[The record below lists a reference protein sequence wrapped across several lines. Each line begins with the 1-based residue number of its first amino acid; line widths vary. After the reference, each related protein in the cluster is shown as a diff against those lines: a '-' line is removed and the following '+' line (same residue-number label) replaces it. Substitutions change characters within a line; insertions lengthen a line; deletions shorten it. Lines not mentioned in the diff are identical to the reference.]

1 MNFRFKALAKLREP
15 DELDTPTVLTS
26 ARGWVTLLALA
37 AVTLAAVAWA
47 VFGRLPQTVSANGL
61 ITPPNG
67 AAQVQSQYSG
77 VVREIHANNG
87 AKISA
92 GQDLAV
98 VRDAQGANH
107 SIVSLFGG
115 QVISIEVAQGEVIGA
130 GRTVATIERSAP
142 GGSQLVAMLFVSS
155 SQSAGVVPGEKVDLA
170 VASAPAAAFGLLRG
184 RILSVS
190 QFPLTAAEIDAL
202 LGGTI
207 PAEAL
212 ASDGGKLL
220 VTVSLPRDPRTA
232 SGYSWT
238 TAAGPPQPLLP
249 LVSAVG
255 TITLGVQ
262 APISLLF
269 GR

>member
-1 MNFRFKALAKLREP
+1 MLFR
-15 DELDTPTVLTS
+15 S
-26 ARGWVTLLALA
+26 
-37 AVTLAAVAWA
+37 
-47 VFGRLPQTVSANGL
+47 
-61 ITPPNG
+61 
-67 AAQVQSQYSG
+67 
-77 VVREIHANNG
+77 
-87 AKISA
+87 
-92 GQDLAV
+92 QDLAV

-190 QFPLTAAEIDAL
+190 QFPLTAEEIDAL

-255 TITLGVQ
+255 TITLDVQ